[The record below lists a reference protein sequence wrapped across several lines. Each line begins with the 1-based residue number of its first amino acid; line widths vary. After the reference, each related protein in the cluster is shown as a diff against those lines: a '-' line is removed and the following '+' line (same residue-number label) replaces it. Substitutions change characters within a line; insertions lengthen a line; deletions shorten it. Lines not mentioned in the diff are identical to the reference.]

1 MRKKVTL
8 GLSGLAHTFT
18 VLMPPTHQ
26 ISLLLGTGQEGKS
39 RDILGDFAM
48 MKEGALVGG
57 GS

>member
-1 MRKKVTL
+1 M
-8 GLSGLAHTFT
+8 S
-18 VLMPPTHQ
+18 PTHQ

-57 GS
+57 GVEGEFP